1 MPFYDFK
8 CPSGCGYFGDIYV
21 PLSEH
26 GTTTCSECGDVL
38 ETVISEV
45 ALIGPMPSKPLVM
58 KQLGRTF
65 ESGSEWRQYQREN
78 PDCAMVSADSSAWRE
93 HKEAV
98 RDKAEA
104 RARREGYRDFDDKK
118 QRRKEEKIKRSGK
131 LDKKIFIH

>member
-8 CPSGCGYFGDIYV
+8 CPSGCGYFGDIFV

-26 GTTTCSECGDVL
+26 GTTTCTECGDVL

-65 ESGSEWRQYQREN
+65 ESGSEWRQYQRDN
-78 PDCAMVSADSSAWRE
+78 PLLGETTRSRFETRRRRGQS
-93 HKEAV
+93 
-98 RDKAEA
+98 A
-104 RARREGYRDFDDKK
+104 RATETLKIRRSAAGKK
-118 QRRKEEKIKRSGK
+118 R
-131 LDKKIFIH
+131 

>member
-26 GTTTCSECGDVL
+26 GTTTSSECGDVL